1 MQENKE
7 KYSNFFERISNIM
20 DFYGINSVKSFACD
34 WLGYDSSE
42 KINRLKKI
50 GNNPS
55 FEILNDI
62 SNKFDNINV
71 EWLIT
76 GNGPML
82 KKNNQSKND
91 YSNLDNIGLI
101 KDLIDKIGELSVQ
114 LGEQTKENE
123 HLYQK
128 NMELQSKINELKEG
142 MGDRWNK
149 SPRRDPVYS
158 HPDIAAEP
166 GPEE

>member
-1 MQENKE
+1 MILALIDHFSNGNKAQFAN
-7 KYSNFFERISNIM
+7 KIGVTPQTISTWISRNTFDMERI
-20 DFYGINSVKSFACD
+20 FALCE
-34 WLGYDSSE
+34 GVSA
-42 KINRLKKI
+42 
-50 GNNPS
+50 
-55 FEILNDI
+55 
-62 SNKFDNINV
+62 
-71 EWLIT
+71 EWLFT

-82 KKNNQSKND
+82 KKDIQSQTD

-101 KDLIDKIGELSVQ
+101 KGLIDKVGELSVQ

>member
-1 MQENKE
+1 MREISTFK
-7 KYSNFFERISNIM
+7 ERILQYAEKM
-20 DFYGINSVKSFACD
+20 GITK
-34 WLGYDSSE
+34 Y
-42 KINRLKKI
+42 
-50 GNNPS
+50 
-55 FEILNDI
+55 EIYQNTGI
-62 SNKFDNINV
+62 SNGVLSQKGGLSEDNIFKFLSYYTDV
-71 EWLIT
+71 STEWFIT
-76 GNGPML
+76 GNGPMI
-82 KKNNQSKND
+82 KKDDQSKTD